1 MNTFSLTY
9 GAAEATE
16 KIVTLAQA
24 KANSKIDF
32 DDEDSL
38 LQLFLDAATTEI
50 ENYVE
55 YPVLK
60 RMGSTV
66 EIEGWFNRFKINFP
80 IIGDGITALKYED
93 ENGTLKDIQTENW
106 NYESKILYL
115 DMDIPSDFGYR
126 IFITADLGYSL
137 EDIPADIKRACLLLF
152 AHNDTYRE
160 NMPIKFNQ
168 ASHNVLRP
176 YRKTF

>member
-115 DMDIPSDFGYR
+115 DMEIPSDFGYR
-126 IFITADLGYSL
+126 IFITANLGYSL
-137 EDIPADIKRACLLLF
+137 ADIPADIKRACLLLF

-168 ASHNVLRP
+168 AAHNVLRP